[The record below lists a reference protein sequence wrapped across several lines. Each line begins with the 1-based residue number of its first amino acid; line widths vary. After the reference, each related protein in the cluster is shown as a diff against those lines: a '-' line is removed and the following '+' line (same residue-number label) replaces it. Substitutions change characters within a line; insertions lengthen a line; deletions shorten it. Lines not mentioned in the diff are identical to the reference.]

1 MSLLLLRQALRRCQS
16 SLYLRAGQTAAIRFN
31 STSEDAT
38 WTESIQV
45 DAHAPKPK
53 LTMENIDALWKWH
66 SERFESERLLPAR
79 DAYSG
84 RTVVIE
90 KGGDIAQGAKMLDR
104 MLAQNGVPRDWFQN
118 RRHKQKGEERRR
130 LKSLRHRTRF
140 KHEVGKMVQLV
151 QQIRRRGS

>member
-16 SLYLRAGQTAAIRFN
+16 SFYLRAGQTAAIRFN

-38 WTESIQV
+38 WSESIRV
-45 DAHAPKPK
+45 DAHAPKSK
-53 LTMENIDALWKWH
+53 MTNIDASWKQY

-84 RTVVIE
+84 RTVEIIN
-90 KGGDIAQGAKMLDR
+90 GGDIAQGAKMLDR
-104 MLAQNGVPRDWFQN
+104 MLAQNGVPRDWFHN

-130 LKSLRHRTRF
+130 LKSMRHRKRF